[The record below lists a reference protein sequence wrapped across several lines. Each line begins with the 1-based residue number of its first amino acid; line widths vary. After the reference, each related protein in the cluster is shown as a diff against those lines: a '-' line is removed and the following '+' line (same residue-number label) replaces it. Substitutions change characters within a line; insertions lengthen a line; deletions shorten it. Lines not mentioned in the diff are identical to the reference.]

1 MSHLHHEHDIFLMVL
16 SVIIAMFAS
25 YTALD
30 LSNAVS
36 TVKGRIRWFWLAGG
50 SFAMG
55 VGIWSMHFVA
65 MLAFKVE
72 GLTFYYDVPL
82 LGLSMAA
89 SVFGSLLSLL
99 IVSTGKPTIQS
110 YLVGSCVMGAAI
122 SSMHFIAIKAMKM
135 EAGITWNYFLVIL
148 SIVISILASGLGL
161 HFAFL
166 LKRDYSFKGFIYRVM
181 AGIIL
186 GIAIAGMHYTA
197 MAAMYLHKVQSHVIV
212 NPTHLLAADGLAG
225 SVIIATIL
233 ILGFA
238 ITGTN
243 LELAIMTKQKE
254 NETLESSIR
263 IRDHFVS
270 LASHELKA
278 PLTSI
283 KLQNDLIMRSIKK
296 QDVDLNKMEG
306 MLSRTGKNVER
317 INRLVDDM
325 LDVSRMDSGKLTLQ
339 KENAELSTILSE
351 VIERLLPMLE
361 SAGCPVFYHFMEEY
375 EGNWDRFRLEQVF
388 TNILI
393 NAAKYAPGKPIE
405 VSIREY
411 EDMAM
416 VSIRDHGKGIPPE
429 FAEKIFDKFERAKNE
444 GDAKGLGLGLFI
456 SREIIHLHDGKIQ
469 VKSTPGEGSDFQIF
483 LPVLRPSQTFDGI
496 FKQKSTGTHN
506 EQSKS

>member
-1 MSHLHHEHDIFLMVL
+1 MHHEHDIFLMGL
-16 SVIIAMFAS
+16 SVIISMFAS

-30 LSNAVS
+30 LSNAVT
-36 TVKGRIRWFWLAGG
+36 TVKGKIRWYWLGGG

-55 VGIWSMHFVA
+55 IGIWSMHFIG
-65 MLAFKVE
+65 MLAYKVP
-72 GLTFYYDVPL
+72 GITFYYDVSY
-82 LGLSMAA
+82 LGISMAA
-89 SVFGSLLSLL
+89 SIFGSFLTLI
-99 IVSTGKPTIQS
+99 IVSTWKPEFKS
-110 YLVGSCVMGAAI
+110 YLIGSCIMGAAI
-122 SSMHFIAIKAMKM
+122 SSMHFLAINGMKM
-135 EAGITWNYFLVIL
+135 EAGIRWNYNLV
-148 SIVISILASGLGL
+148 LASIAIAVIASCLGL

-166 LKRDYSFKGFIYRVM
+166 LKKDLSLKGFVYRVF
-181 AGIIL
+181 AGMIL
-186 GIAIAGMHYTA
+186 GVATAGMHYTA
-197 MAAMYLHKVQSHVIV
+197 MAAMHLYKVESQTIV

-243 LELAIMTKQKE
+243 LERAIMGKQQE

-283 KLQNDLIMRSIKK
+283 KLQNDLMLRSIRK
-296 QDVDLNKMEG
+296 QDVDLVKLEG

-325 LDVSRMDSGKLTLQ
+325 LDISRMDSGKLTLQ
-339 KENAELSTILSE
+339 KESAELSTIVNE

-361 SAGCPVFYHFMEEY
+361 TAGCPVYYNFEEEY

-388 TNILI
+388 TNILT
-393 NAAKYAPGKPIE
+393 NAAKYAPGQPIE
-405 VSIREY
+405 VSIRKFE
-411 EDMAM
+411 EMAM
-416 VSIRDHGKGIPPE
+416 VSIRDHGRGIPKE

-469 VKSTPGEGSDFQIF
+469 VESSPGAGSDFQIF
-483 LPVLRPSQTFDGI
+483 LPILRPAQSFDGM
-496 FKQKSTGTHN
+496 FKQKMTGIQN